1 MLHYFCKLLIVIGI
15 MGVPNAEAGKAE
27 YLELAAMLSNANH
40 MVAKDVALFKSNRKE
55 YFKIHEKELL
65 QRAIES
71 PEEISPSI
79 ALIDSLKSIKYML
92 YADYKEDA
100 LQVLEK
106 LNALTHGKLTATS
119 SCEKLVLHIKE
130 KGRDVAI
137 SNCLEGSESSYLF
150 QCITDA
156 NYKLVMIDEDSD
168 AFPLTLVPLENFE
181 AIKKLALKS
190 AIKIKGLEAEG
201 LKL

>member
-1 MLHYFCKLLIVIGI
+1 
-15 MGVPNAEAGKAE
+15 MGVPCVEASKDE

-40 MVAKDVALFKSNRKE
+40 MVAKDVALFKSNKKE
-55 YFKIHEKELL
+55 YFKVHEKELL
-65 QRAIES
+65 QRGIES
-71 PEEISPSI
+71 PEEISPFI
-79 ALIDSLKSIKYML
+79 ALIDSLKAFKYIV

-106 LNALTHGKLTATS
+106 LNSLTQGKLTATS

-130 KGRDVAI
+130 KGSYRAI
-137 SNCLEGSESSYLF
+137 SNYLEGSESSYLF

-168 AFPLTLVPLENFE
+168 AFPLTLVPLGNFE
-181 AIKKLALKS
+181 TIKKLALKS
-190 AIKIKGLEAEG
+190 AIKIKGLEMEG
-201 LKL
+201 LKF